1 MQSPAGGEITSSIL
15 LARCYYTLIADNI
28 NKNDFFPL
36 HDKWEAVPAWKVF
49 TPMRWHT
56 VVLEAEVQK
65 IIEVNFPKYQ
75 HVPAISDG
83 LSIENVEKLLLCALA
98 TGNNSIL
105 PFWST
110 RNYCLRTLDNQ
121 NCLCAHFHIQDL
133 SVQPTCLGAALSRR
147 REVWCHSRSVGFL
160 SACKAER
167 ILESVIKYF
176 GWSICVSHFIP
187 SLVTCHVYYIIA
199 DFKAQNKIKPWKDN
213 FFLESGKLAGEIT
226 SAFRRN
232 GRSRCWVHIVQG

>member
-1 MQSPAGGEITSSIL
+1 MQSPAGGEITASIL
-15 LARCYYTLIADNI
+15 HTHCFYVLIADNI
-28 NKNDFFPL
+28 NKNDFFPPL

-49 TPMRWHT
+49 TLRRWH
-56 VVLEAEVQK
+56 VENRSAK
-65 IIEVNFPKYQ
+65 KIEVNFPKYQ
-75 HVPAISDG
+75 HIPAISDG
-83 LSIENVEKLLLCALA
+83 LPTENVEKLLLWALA

-110 RNYCLRTLDNQ
+110 RNYCSRTSDNQ
-121 NCLCAHFHIQDL
+121 NCLCVQFHIQDP
-133 SVQPTCLGAALSRR
+133 SVQPVCLGAALPRR

-160 SACKAER
+160 SAREAEC

-176 GWSICVSHFIP
+176 VWSICVSHFIP
-187 SLVTCHVYYIIA
+187 SLVTCHIYYIIA

-226 SAFRRN
+226 SAFRHS
-232 GRSRCWVHIVQG
+232 GRSRCWVQTVQG